1 MPMRRPRLLACL
13 PLLFAALAL
22 TLALPARA
30 AIDFVA
36 ATSNDNNGTSLT
48 LAVPPGALANDVLV
62 ATIVSRGNGSV
73 SASGWTQATVATDGS
88 TARMTVLYRVRQAG
102 DPASVTVSLS
112 NGNRLAG
119 TLAAFRDVDT
129 ASPIAAAQASVA
141 GGATSTITATG
152 TNVPVNN
159 AVIVASFAQANGN
172 VTLTPGTGLT
182 LGAVA
187 ATRAGPNGASMAF
200 GYAVQPA
207 AGASGNR
214 TASSDRAERS
224 LATLI
229 ALRPG
234 AFDSVALGPFNAYE
248 SNTAVNAVSGVL
260 RTKVVGQPFTVDV
273 VTLSADRSNYGY
285 YASVPAMS
293 NFRVELLDAS
303 NNGGVM
309 DATTGCR
316 SSWIVTATLSTTF
329 SMGPGDNGRKA
340 FTATAGVGLRQ
351 ARLRFSWQPN
361 GATPATV
368 GCSNDAFAVRPAAF
382 ADVQARDGDASS
394 AGTTRLLDNTSATSG
409 VVHRAGR
416 PFTLQGRAVGA
427 DGATVTAYDG
437 TPNTTV
443 TCLQPSG
450 CTAGVVLGTT
460 AANAGSFSTT
470 KTYNEA
476 GVIALSLSDTAFAQ
490 IDASDPGSTLAE
502 RTIATAAPITV
513 GRFVPDSYS
522 VTPNTPDFA
531 AGCSAGNVTFVGQPF
546 AFGTQPTA
554 VATPLNSD
562 GQPLANAR
570 PRLTAAMVTVEVTAT
585 GAPTALQ
592 GTVGTVSVSNAA
604 TSFISVGTS
613 NFNFLRNATPSA
625 SYTPAFMLRVRVD
638 DTTETNAGAP
648 LTLSGEG
655 STAVSFAGGHLMQ
668 YGRLALRPAYGDA
681 RQDLVLPLE
690 LQRFNGTG
698 WVPLTTAASC
708 IGVTPPQL
716 AYTGARGS
724 LATNGAFNCASSVAS
739 VTPAGGRWAV
749 RLPRPSLA
757 TGVAEGAM
765 NVHVNTLTAATGQ
778 VCGSGLPTAAT
789 STLASPWLAQ
799 PDGSNPAARVQW
811 GRSRGE
817 FVQVRERFN

>member
-1 MPMRRPRLLACL
+1 MRPPRLLARL
-13 PLLFAALAL
+13 PLLLAALAI

-36 ATSNDNNGTSLT
+36 ATSNDNNGTSLS
-48 LAVPPGALANDVLV
+48 LAVPPGALANDLLV
-62 ATIVSRGNGSV
+62 ATIVSRGSGSV
-73 SASGWTQATVATDGS
+73 SASGWTQASVAIDGS
-88 TARMTVLYRVRQAG
+88 TVRMTVLYRVRQAG
-102 DPASVTVSLS
+102 DAASVTFSLS
-112 NGNRLAG
+112 SGNRLAG

-129 ASPIAAAQASVA
+129 ASPIAAALASVA

-159 AVIVASFAQANGN
+159 AVVVASFAQANGN
-172 VTLTPGTGLT
+172 AALTLGTGLT
-182 LGAVA
+182 LGAAA

-200 GYAVQPA
+200 GYALQPA

-214 TASSDRAERS
+214 TASSDRSERS
-224 LATLI
+224 LATLV

-234 AFDSVALGPFNAYE
+234 ATDSLALGPFNAYE
-248 SNTAVNAVSGVL
+248 SNTAANAVSGVL

-273 VTLSADRSNYGY
+273 ITLSADRSAYGY
-285 YASVPAMS
+285 YASVPAM
-293 NFRVELLDAS
+293 NNIRVDLLDAS

-316 SSWIVTATLSTTF
+316 SSWTVAATLGTAF

-351 ARLRFSWQPN
+351 ARLRISWQPN
-361 GATPATV
+361 AATPATV
-368 GCSNDAFAVRPAAF
+368 GCSNDSFALRPAAF
-382 ADVQARDGDASS
+382 ADVQARDADASS

-427 DGATVTAYDG
+427 DGATVTGYDG
-437 TPNTTV
+437 TPTATV
-443 TCLQPSG
+443 NCLQPSG
-450 CTAGVVLGTT
+450 CTAGVLLGTL

-476 GVIALSLSDTAFAQ
+476 GVIALSLNDTAFAL
-490 IDASDPGSTLAE
+490 IDANDPGSTLAE
-502 RTIATAAPITV
+502 RTIATAAPVTI

-522 VTPNTPDFA
+522 VAPNTPDFA

-546 AFGTQPTA
+546 GFGTQPTA
-554 VATPLNSD
+554 VATPLNAD

-570 PRLTAAMVTVEVTAT
+570 PRFTAAMVTVEVTAT

-592 GTVGTVSVSNAA
+592 GTVGSIGVSNAA

-613 NFNFLRNATPSA
+613 SFSFLRNATPSA
-625 SYTPAFMLRVRVD
+625 SYTPAFTLRVRVD
-638 DTTETNAGAP
+638 DSTESNAGAP

-655 STAVSFAGGHLMQ
+655 STAVSFAGGHRVH

-681 RQDLVLPLE
+681 RQDLLLPLE
-690 LQRFNGTG
+690 LQSFNGTG
-698 WVPLTTAASC
+698 WVPLSAAATC
-708 IGVTPPQL
+708 IGVVPQQF

-724 LATNGAFNCASSVAS
+724 LATNGAFNCASSVS
-739 VTPAGGRWAV
+739 SITPAGGRWAV
-749 RLPRPSLA
+749 RLPRPTLA
-757 TGVAEGAM
+757 AGVAEGAM
-765 NVHVNTLTAATGQ
+765 NVHVNTLASASGQ
-778 VCGSGLPTAAT
+778 VCSSGLPSAAT

-811 GRSRGE
+811 GRNRGD